1 MVCGV
6 VWCVQVLRIVP
17 RGGTLLLFDSST
29 VLHAVEPS
37 RKDRYNLRNI
47 IIRAGMLGWLR
58 FTYNF
63 EIGSAES

>member
-1 MVCGV
+1 MLVCGV

-37 RKDRYNLRNI
+37 RKDRYHLRNI
-47 IIRAGMLGWLR
+47 IIRTGIL
-58 FTYNF
+58 N
-63 EIGSAES
+63 